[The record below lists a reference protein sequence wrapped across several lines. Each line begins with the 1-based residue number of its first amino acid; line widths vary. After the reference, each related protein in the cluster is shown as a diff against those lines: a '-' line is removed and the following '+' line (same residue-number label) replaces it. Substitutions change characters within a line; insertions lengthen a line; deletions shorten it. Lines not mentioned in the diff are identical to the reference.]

1 MPPDQMSPTFRVAV
15 GTDPNT
21 QVIGPAVHGRA
32 ADYHHIKVFWGAVHN
47 GAASDKAGSPV
58 YDKVLQVRY
67 LYPGS
72 GDYLDVAVKRWPAEG
87 GEPVITDPE
96 RFNRYREVLEKYESK
111 AEQKAQGTPLAVL
124 NLDPHE
130 IATLNGKQVE
140 TIEQLADVPDNYLGN
155 LGMGGRTVRDRARA
169 FMEATAGNAP
179 LARMQAEND
188 GLRADLDAVRNKLAD
203 MAQQQ
208 DDARRDA
215 ETRRDARTDEAR
227 AKHEAETHGR
237 EEGKARVEGEAKAS
251 QQSQQQPHRKG

>member
-1 MPPDQMSPTFRVAV
+1 MPENMSPTFRVAV

-47 GAASDKAGSPV
+47 GTASDKAGSPV

-67 LYPGS
+67 IYPGS
-72 GDYLDVAVKRWPAEG
+72 GDYLDVVVKRWPADG

-96 RFNRYREVLEKYESK
+96 RYNRYREVLEKYEAK
-111 AEQKAQGTPLAVL
+111 ADQKAHGTPLAVL

-155 LGMGGRTVRDRARA
+155 LGLGGRTVRDRARA
-169 FMEATAGNAP
+169 FMEASAGNAP
-179 LARMQAEND
+179 LAKMQAEND
-188 GLRADLDAVRNKLAD
+188 GLRADLDAMRNKVAELAKD
-203 MAQQQ
+203 RE
-208 DDARRDA
+208 DAKHEA
-215 ETRRDARTDEAR
+215 ETRRDASSGPVRSEPAQASKPQPAAHR
-227 AKHEAETHGR
+227 AEP
-237 EEGKARVEGEAKAS
+237 
-251 QQSQQQPHRKG
+251 QQHQQQRKA